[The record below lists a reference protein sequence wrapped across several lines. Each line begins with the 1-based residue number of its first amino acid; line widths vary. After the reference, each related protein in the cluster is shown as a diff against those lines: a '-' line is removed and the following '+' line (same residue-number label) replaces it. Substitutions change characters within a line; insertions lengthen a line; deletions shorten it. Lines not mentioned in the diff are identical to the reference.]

1 MHSTFDC
8 VPTSRFGI
16 ERIGERSEL
25 HLDSITFADGE
36 VIGPDRYGV
45 VNRSLVRVQAMKQ
58 LINEIEASN
67 GNFFRLRT
75 EFASLD
81 GIALLGC
88 ISPIPAHFARDR
100 RAELSV

>member
-1 MHSTFDC
+1 
-8 VPTSRFGI
+8 
-16 ERIGERSEL
+16 
-25 HLDSITFADGE
+25 
-36 VIGPDRYGV
+36 
-45 VNRSLVRVQAMKQ
+45 MKQ

-67 GNFFRLRT
+67 GNFFRLQS

-88 ISPIPAHFARDR
+88 ISPRPAHFARDR